1 MKTFYVGVIDKDS
14 DSDYG
19 IRFPDFLGCIS
30 AGSSIEEAFK
40 MGKEA
45 LDMHIESMIED
56 GERIPKATSIEQ
68 LKQDPEFN
76 DAEAFLLIPAEIPE
90 LNVKRVNITIPE
102 YMLGRIDRF
111 AHTHRKSRS
120 ALLVE
125 SAREYIE
132 TYA

>member
-1 MKTFYVGVIDKDS
+1 
-14 DSDYG
+14 
-19 IRFPDFLGCIS
+19 
-30 AGSSIEEAFK
+30 

-68 LKQDPEFN
+68 LKQNPNFN
-76 DAEAFLLIPAEIPE
+76 NVEAFLLIPAEIPE

-132 TYA
+132 THA

>member
-1 MKTFYVGVIDKDS
+1 
-14 DSDYG
+14 
-19 IRFPDFLGCIS
+19 
-30 AGSSIEEAFK
+30 

-56 GERIPKATSIEQ
+56 GEVIPKSSSIEQ
-68 LKQDPEFN
+68 IKQNPEFN
-76 DAEAFLLIPAEIPE
+76 DAEAFLLIPTEIPE
-90 LNVKRVNITIPE
+90 LNVKRVNITVPE

-111 AHTHRKSRS
+111 ARTHRKSRS

-132 TYA
+132 THA